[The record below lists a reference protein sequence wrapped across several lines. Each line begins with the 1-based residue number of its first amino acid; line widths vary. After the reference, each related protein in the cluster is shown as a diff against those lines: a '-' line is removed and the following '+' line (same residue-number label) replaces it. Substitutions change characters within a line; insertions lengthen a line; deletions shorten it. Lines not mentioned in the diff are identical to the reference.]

1 VKIKESEVSFFW
13 DITRRVLEDYN
24 LEQNRC
30 EELQPDEAAERCVG
44 VRILC
49 S

>member
-1 VKIKESEVSFFW
+1 MKESEVSFFW
-13 DITRRVLEDYN
+13 DIIRRVLEDYN
-24 LEQNRC
+24 LEQNLC
-30 EELQPDEAAERCVG
+30 EELEPDETTERCVG